1 MREHRAGGKNMNKD
15 PLLNDVKQFILERQ
29 FVSVSAIQRRFQI
42 GFMRAERILDQLEK
56 DRFVS
61 KKDKNFRRKIVEEK
75 YEKKVRFA
83 LGWAEFFD
91 KENEVKK

>member
-1 MREHRAGGKNMNKD
+1 MNKD